1 MRVGRRAVRGAE
13 ISRSEASGPL
23 EARSNTVT
31 LCSGIAGSLDM
42 DVPPRKSSEVEA
54 ARNKTSFFGPPPL
67 QGFLEDADALLGSL
81 SDYLFRRTDK
91 PVSSVGILDTAR
103 TEAEP
108 LLERQQ

>member
-1 MRVGRRAVRGAE
+1 MRLLLVNSLSDRNELCAKVRVGRRAVRGAE

-31 LCSGIAGSLDM
+31 FCSGIAGSLDM

-67 QGFLEDADALLGSL
+67 QGFLEDADALLGS
-81 SDYLFRRTDK
+81 SR
-91 PVSSVGILDTAR
+91 
-103 TEAEP
+103 P
-108 LLERQQ
+108 LEEQQ